1 MVTYTDTEYNRIV
14 DRIRPLVKARGGNFN
29 DLNKAQSR
37 TAIDDFKTWFELT
50 STRNAINNNIPEP
63 LKTKLNLKE
72 KLLWLSLMS
81 EIEAETL

>member
-1 MVTYTDTEYNRIV
+1 MVVYTDTEYNRIV
-14 DRIRPLVKARGGNFN
+14 DIIRPLVQARGGNFN

-37 TAIDDFKTWFELT
+37 TAMDDFRTWFESG
-50 STRNAINNNIPEP
+50 STRTTINNNIPEP